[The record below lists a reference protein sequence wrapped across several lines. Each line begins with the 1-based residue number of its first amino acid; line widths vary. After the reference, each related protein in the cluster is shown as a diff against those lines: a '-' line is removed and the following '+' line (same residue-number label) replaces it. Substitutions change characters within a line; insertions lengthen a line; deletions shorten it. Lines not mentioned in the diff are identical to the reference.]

1 MKILVQYDNWEKAL
15 RKLKKKMTDSN
26 KLQEVKDRGFYEKPT
41 TARKK
46 KRDAAKARWQKHLR
60 SQSLPKKMF

>member
-26 KLQEVKDRGFYEKPT
+26 KLQEVRDRGFYEKPT
-41 TARKK
+41 TVRKK
-46 KRDAAKARWQKHLR
+46 KRDAAKARWKKHLR